1 MKTQITVSKKKNAT
15 HITGNSGTSCATI
28 ACVCVYVLTVYVE
41 MGLPGKTI
49 ETLEQNHNINQ
60 GWAAREHYIPYND

>member
-1 MKTQITVSKKKNAT
+1 MPHILQETVVRLVQLLLVS
-15 HITGNSGTSCATI
+15 
-28 ACVCVYVLTVYVE
+28 VCMCLTVYVE

-49 ETLEQNHNINQ
+49 ETLEQNHNINR